1 MLCPDKKKGVVIINN
16 YSLKH
21 FKFEQDTDVW
31 GEDGLISTLAH
42 LAFTQKPGFGPK
54 LGQDKLHSF
63 TVKPSSFPRLDS
75 TTASMQSLLSLIPV
89 MVELTKD

>member
-1 MLCPDKKKGVVIINN
+1 MINN

-31 GEDGLISTLAH
+31 GEDGQISTLTH
-42 LAFTQKPGFGPK
+42 LAFTQKPGFGPQ

-63 TVKPSSFPRLDS
+63 TVKPSSFSRLDS
-75 TTASMQSLLSLIPV
+75 TVSMQSLLSLIPAI
-89 MVELTKD
+89 VELTKD